1 MDGRGLVDRTYNF
14 LEDAN
19 QHENTF
25 NKMVNEGRIDEARS
39 FLASYERE
47 VVFGSYAEKFKSE
60 MKKITEAER
69 AVRSDEK
76 LSGAE
81 KFKLLTQLK
90 EMKRDTAKAFTS
102 ARE

>member
-1 MDGRGLVDRTYNF
+1 
-14 LEDAN
+14 
-19 QHENTF
+19 
-25 NKMVNEGRIDEARS
+25 
-39 FLASYERE
+39 
-47 VVFGSYAEKFKSE
+47 

-81 KFKLLTQLK
+81 KLKLLTQLK